1 MVKYVLNK
9 SYQYDNIGIWDIDA
23 WKGRESVLYPL
34 AMWLEENNGH
44 IVRGKGECEKRPDA
58 PKFAKTNT
66 FIYPDVVEKLDEM
79 GITFRHDGLGGQW
92 WIMLAPK
99 SVGRGGNRHP
109 KFLLILHDA
118 DYSNPYWAMETMDY
132 YRDYIRM
139 AAEEEICI
147 LICATDGKDEDCLY
161 SNVLCE
167 MHAIFHVE
175 LDELY
180 VDVSSVYKDGKAL
193 KDIPGFTYQDLDGNV
208 IENPDS
214 AVVKLGKLG
223 VPVLNFT
230 NRWYNRISH
239 TFNVARSPKY
249 SHPCFDREKLI
260 HSETGRE
267 MAEGFLL
274 EHDAF
279 YGDDEVMQRF
289 WRQRGLRFER
299 HDCQGEQW
307 ISVAPECCYGAVDSK
322 LPAFFIYQEVTR
334 CDDFQELIAV
344 ANYRRFF
351 ELAGNGECIVV
362 FFALETA
369 EDNELMNEVIT
380 DALTSYSID
389 EKRIYIVG
397 HSHNS
402 RFAQIF
408 AYNHPDRIAGLGILN
423 GSHGLQDPRRPGG
436 DIVIEEDEIGR
447 MSTFDMP
454 QIIINGYAESDF
466 TAENVDKHG
475 GEETAIACWNNR
487 LRACRCPEKSKNE
500 VSEARRNGSVVER
513 KLGITADRTDVV
525 YVYGHDAYIAD
536 IKNID
541 GKWHLRC
548 VTLENMPHM
557 ITPQMPDMIFNYLRR
572 FVREKD
578 GSITE
583 LF

>member
-1 MVKYVLNK
+1 MFNKYYNYG
-9 SYQYDNIGIWDIDA
+9 SIGIWDAEA

-44 IVRGKGECEKRPDA
+44 ITRGKGECEKKPDA

-66 FIYPDVVEKLDEM
+66 YIYPDVVKRLDEM

-99 SVGRGGNRHP
+99 SVGKGGNRHP
-109 KFLLILHDA
+109 KFLVIFHDTDYA
-118 DYSNPYWAMETMDY
+118 DPYWAMRAMDY
-132 YRDYIRM
+132 YKDYIRM
-139 AAEEEICI
+139 AAEEGMCI
-147 LICATDGKDEDCLY
+147 LICATDGRDEDCLY

-180 VDVSSVYKDGKAL
+180 VDVSSVYADGKTL
-193 KDIPGFTYQDLDGNV
+193 KDIPDFVYRDADGSV
-208 IENPDS
+208 VPDPDS
-214 AVVKLGKLG
+214 AVVRLGELG
-223 VPVLNFT
+223 VPALNFT
-230 NRWYNRISH
+230 GRWYNRISH
-239 TFNVARSPKY
+239 TYNVARSPKY
-249 SHPCFDREKLI
+249 FHECFDREKLI

-274 EHDAF
+274 EHDAL
-279 YGDDEVMQRF
+279 YGDDEVMLRY
-289 WRQRGLRFER
+289 WREKGLRFER
-299 HDCQGEQW
+299 HDCEGEQW
-307 ISVAPECCYGAVDSK
+307 IAIAPECAFESGSAA

-334 CDDFQELIAV
+334 CNDFQELIAV

-362 FFALETA
+362 FFALETN

-380 DALTSYSID
+380 DALAAYPID
-389 EKRIYIVG
+389 ERRVYLVG

-436 DIVIEEDEIGR
+436 DIVIGEDEISR
-447 MSTFDMP
+447 MASLDMP
-454 QIIINGYAESDF
+454 QVIINGYAESDF
-466 TAENVDKHG
+466 TAENVEKHG
-475 GEETAIACWNNR
+475 GEETAIRCWRNR
-487 LRACRCPEKSKNE
+487 LRACRCPDRSESEVALARKS
-500 VSEARRNGSVVER
+500 GSVVER
-513 KLGITADRTDVV
+513 KMGITADCTDIA

-536 IKNID
+536 IRNMD
-541 GKWHLRC
+541 GRWHLRC

-557 ITPQMPDMIFNYLRR
+557 ITPQMPDMLFNYLRR
-572 FVREKD
+572 FAREKD
-578 GSITE
+578 GSIAE